1 MLKEEIAMILKNIPL
16 EIVLKEWSKIKELTS
31 DEISNLNGRS
41 RLGCDLIDH
50 YFFKNR
56 LETIGNKGIHFFDF
70 LENIEFYK
78 SKKYIQT
85 LLTFC
90 EKNNRYIDNNTKKY
104 YYCYGLCFG
113 RINAFKI
120 TNAIQLYHK
129 YKPTAILD
137 PFCGFGGRLVAAMI
151 QNINYIGV
159 DLNIDLKPGYD
170 KIKEDL
176 GNLSEST
183 VEILFQ
189 DALSVD
195 FSNKHYDMVFTS
207 PPYENI
213 EIYKNMEKKTTNEW
227 SQFYTTIFQNL
238 WDHLQKDGIY
248 AININEHIFS
258 KILYPLFGDAHE
270 KIMLKKSSKNNYTEY
285 IYIWRKP

>member
-1 MLKEEIAMILKNIPL
+1 MILKNIPL
-16 EIVLKEWSKIKELTS
+16 ETILKEWSKIKEITS

-90 EKNNRYIDNNTKKY
+90 EKNNRYTDNEIKKY

-120 TNAIQLYHK
+120 TNALQLYHK

-170 KIKEDL
+170 KIKKDL
-176 GNLSEST
+176 GNLSESN

-227 SQFYTTIFQNL
+227 SQFYTNIFQKL

-258 KILYPLFGDAHE
+258 KILCPLFGDAHE

-285 IYIWRKP
+285 IYIWRKT